1 MSRPGG
7 PYRDERYPPQ
17 QHQVYP
23 PDPYQQQGYPQ
34 QGYPDQ
40 GYGPDYGQGYPP
52 GRGQGQGS
60 GPDYGDG
67 YTPDYGP
74 DYGSNR
80 GYDRGYDEGG
90 YGQRAPER
98 PRPSA
103 PPEPERDSGG
113 GFRFPGVGLGLICAL
128 LAIVV
133 QALSLS
139 VLPWAA
145 EGGDSTLPSLWKLM
159 KDVSAGGF
167 SGSYVLMFSY
177 PLAVLGVMLSLVAV
191 LQSVVTKVLWAVLA
205 LIGVGALALKFGW
218 TSISGG
224 GFEFSRQQITFGI
237 IALGV
242 LVVVIFMLRMA
253 MSTFRIVGGLILLG
267 VAGVHF
273 AALNDLSGGEGF
285 STFGIGAYGPAVGYV
300 LSAVAT
306 FVGPR
311 KLT

>member
-17 QHQVYP
+17 HQVYP
-23 PDPYQQQGYPQ
+23 PDQHQQGYPQ
-34 QGYPDQ
+34 QRGYPDQ
-40 GYGPDYGQGYPP
+40 GYRPDYGQGYTPD
-52 GRGQGQGS
+52 RGQ
-60 GPDYGDG
+60 DYA
-67 YTPDYGP
+67 PDYGP
-74 DYGSNR
+74 GYSPDYGSDR
-80 GYDRGYDEGG
+80 GYDRGYDAG
-90 YGQRAPER
+90 YGQRDETYRAPER
-98 PRPSA
+98 PQPSA
-103 PPEPERDSGG
+103 PPEPEREGG
-113 GFRFPGVGLGLICAL
+113 GFRFPGIGLGLICAL

-139 VLPWAA
+139 VLPWAS
-145 EGGDSTLPSLWKLM
+145 EGGESTLPSLWKLM

-167 SGSYVLMFSY
+167 SGAYVLMFSY
-177 PLAVLGVMLSLVAV
+177 PLAVLGVLLSLVAV
-191 LQSVVTKVLWAVLA
+191 LQSVVTKVLWAVLM

-218 TSISGG
+218 HSISGG
-224 GFEFSRQQITFGI
+224 GFDFSRQEITFGI
-237 IALGV
+237 IALSV
-242 LVVVIFMLRMA
+242 LVIVIFMLRMA
-253 MSTFRIVGGLILLG
+253 MSTFRIFGGILLLV

-273 AALNDLSGGEGF
+273 TALNDLSGGEGF